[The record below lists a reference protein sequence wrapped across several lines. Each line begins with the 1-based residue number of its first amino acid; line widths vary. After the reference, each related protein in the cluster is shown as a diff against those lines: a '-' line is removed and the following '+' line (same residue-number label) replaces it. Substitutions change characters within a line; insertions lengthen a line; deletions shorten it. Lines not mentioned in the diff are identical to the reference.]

1 MKLVRFQD
9 DSQAYYGVLTDDTI
23 EILAGPPFDGIER
36 SARTAGLAGV
46 KLLAPVVPPNIIAI
60 GLNYR
65 KHAEESGQALP
76 EIPLLFLKAPTAAI
90 GPEEPIV
97 LPAMAP
103 GKVDLEG
110 EIAIVIGKKAK
121 NVSVD
126 EAPGYIIGCTCGND
140 VSARDCQLEIDGQWA
155 RGKSFDTFAP
165 IGPWI
170 ETEING
176 DDCPL
181 RSSIN
186 HGQPK
191 TVDRA
196 TRSRE
201 GWHVQAELGRGAR
214 TVMQESNTSDRI
226 FNNAELV
233 SFLSK
238 CMTLLPGTVIMTGTP
253 SGIGYARDPQVVLR
267 PGDIAESEIGGIGTL
282 RNPVVAETA

>member
-9 DSQAYYGVLTDDTI
+9 DSQAYYGVLTDGTI

-36 SARTAGLAGV
+36 TGRTAKLADV

-65 KHAEESGQALP
+65 KHAEESGQPLP

-97 LPAMAP
+97 LPATAP

-110 EIAIVIGKKAK
+110 ELVVVIGKKAK

-126 EAPGYIIGCTCGND
+126 EAPDYILGCTCGND

-186 HGQPK
+186 
-191 TVDRA
+191 D
-196 TRSRE
+196 
-201 GWHVQAELGRGAR
+201 

-226 FNNAELV
+226 FDSAELV

-253 SGIGYARDPQVVLR
+253 SGIGYARDPQLFLQ
-267 PGDIAESEIGGIGTL
+267 PGDVAEIEIGGIGTL